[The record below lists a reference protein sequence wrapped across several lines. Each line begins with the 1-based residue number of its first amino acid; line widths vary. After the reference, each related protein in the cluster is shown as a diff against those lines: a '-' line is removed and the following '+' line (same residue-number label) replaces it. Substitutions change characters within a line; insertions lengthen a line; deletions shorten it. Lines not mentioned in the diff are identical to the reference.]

1 MGGSVRAGAERSDPA
16 TPRAATRPQ
25 RSDRTCGAVPEE
37 ETDDDLTDEEAEG
50 SSQRF
55 VRDDGHSPGP
65 IVIDAEVYAWC
76 IELVPRAEGT
86 PRPRLGRRH
95 AGPARRE
102 PSLGVPEHGSR
113 MNQEWQLRW
122 VRVPQGT
129 HLSNSKAT
137 QGAARDLLREDS
149 TNRNLGPTESILAD
163 EDALYGVHF
172 YETNSPSGSGGAELS
187 WGQQIA
193 VDIVEDVVK
202 AVDWDAIFEQ
212 IVAPAIKRTMG
223 KFGKRLRSAI
233 GRADGRA
240 GTEITALT
248 PDAHADSSEE
258 VGISIKAPRLGM
270 SSAEYRE
277 RVIAALAA
285 DAYAAWQREILANVR
300 IEDGNLPPELT
311 SAMKLVLEGKIASLD
326 EDALAAVM
334 KFLNGSQTAD
344 SAYALSRGRGG

>member
-1 MGGSVRAGAERSDPA
+1 
-16 TPRAATRPQ
+16 
-25 RSDRTCGAVPEE
+25 
-37 ETDDDLTDEEAEG
+37 
-50 SSQRF
+50 
-55 VRDDGHSPGP
+55 
-65 IVIDAEVYAWC
+65 
-76 IELVPRAEGT
+76 
-86 PRPRLGRRH
+86 
-95 AGPARRE
+95 
-102 PSLGVPEHGSR
+102 

-122 VRVPQGT
+122 VRVPEGT

-149 TNRNLGPTESILAD
+149 TSRNLGPTESILAD

-172 YETNSPSGSGGAELS
+172 YETNSPSGPGGAELS

-193 VDIVEDVVK
+193 ADIVAEMVN

-223 KFGKRLRSAI
+223 KIGKRLRSAI

-240 GTEITALT
+240 GTEIAALT

-258 VGISIKAPRLGM
+258 VGISVKAPRLGM

-300 IEDGNLPPELT
+300 IEDGDLSPELT
-311 SAMKLVLEGKIASLD
+311 SAMNLVLEGKIASLD

-344 SAYALSRGRGG
+344 SAYALSRGEEGRETPRPPAG